1 MVSWN
6 FIVEVHLPEAASD
19 YISRQTKPIMEK
31 NNEFEEK
38 KANVRKPKTTVKKC
52 KMLIFTN
59 NQTI

>member
-1 MVSWN
+1 M
-6 FIVEVHLPEAASD
+6 PEAASD

-38 KANVRKPKTTVKKC
+38 KANVRKPKTTGSNTFIKC
-52 KMLIFTN
+52 KMFIFTN